1 MTQLYIITATSDP
14 KWYRDSGNK
23 TLDIDF
29 QYYAENEK
37 DAKQQFKDDKIIS
50 RGMRILN
57 ITTAQDHF
65 LKKLQLNKKLYLYDE
80 KKMKYIYGGKI
91 THISRTKTA
100 IIVYNEKHQEGYET
114 MCYSIAELVKW
125 HNESLCDIRN

>member
-1 MTQLYIITATSDP
+1 MAQLYIITATSDP

-37 DAKQQFKDDKIIS
+37 DAKQQFKNDKIIS

-57 ITTAQDHF
+57 IKVAQ
-65 LKKLQLNKKLYLYDE
+65 
-80 KKMKYIYGGKI
+80 
-91 THISRTKTA
+91 
-100 IIVYNEKHQEGYET
+100 
-114 MCYSIAELVKW
+114 
-125 HNESLCDIRN
+125 